1 MRLHWPYI
9 LLLFAGTAYL
19 IASALLQHRAFGTGY
34 DLGIYDQ
41 TIWNLAH
48 GRIWMTTLV
57 YETNGYYD
65 HFEPILALIVPLYWL
80 WSDVR
85 VLLIV
90 QSVALALGSLPIY
103 LYARRRFKAW
113 EYGSA
118 LAAVIAAA
126 YLVYPAMHNANLN
139 DFHEVSLLPP
149 LLGFAL
155 YGLLTGR
162 RRMTW
167 VFLALCLMVKED
179 FSVTFLMFGLYI
191 VAFRP
196 TGFRRRDGVFVA
208 GVALIWMLLVLYVL
222 YPAATRGMPYPF
234 VARRYPWLGDSPE
247 SAATVLLTRPW
258 IMLPYL
264 VQTPKLMFLLR
275 LFGPLLFLPLLG
287 WPVILLAIPVLIYLM
302 LSNYEPQWS
311 VQSYYNPP
319 LLPTLFFGL
328 ILALERIRRLAQSA
342 WAAGQRAAEV
352 GREGEARRP
361 ARWSRGVQAGMIGL
375 LAAGVGVSYWLDAP
389 GPGSRNF
396 AAERFSVT
404 PRVEAARRIL
414 APIPADASV
423 SAIWPL
429 VPHLSQRQRIYTVLA
444 RPKTPTDYIVLEDN
458 PTAQGAPIYPFA
470 AADGFPPV
478 YHEYTPV
485 AAEGPFRLL
494 AHRAAIAM
502 TPLAEQEPPARPLS
516 LAAYAW
522 LDLAGDVPAVK
533 AGEAARLM
541 LAWRRTGPLDRRYV
555 VFVHLLKDGSPAAAN
570 GLPDAVTQSG
580 HEPGDGRFPTIYWE
594 TWTRPPVVLD
604 EQRLEIP
611 AETPPGVY
619 YAWAGAYDKAT
630 GDRIELG
637 GPGQTLRLIGP
648 LRVVR

>member
-1 MRLHWPYI
+1 MRNLFHNMLPSAHLIRQSRQHWPYLI
-9 LLLFAGTAYL
+9 VLLGGSVFL
-19 IASALLQHRAFGTGY
+19 IVSALLNHRGLGTGY

-48 GRIWMTTLV
+48 GRIWMATLV

-65 HFEPILALIVPLYWL
+65 HCEPILALIVPLYWL

-90 QSVALALGSLPIY
+90 QALALGLGSLPIY
-103 LYARRRFKAW
+103 HYARRRFTNR
-113 EYGSA
+113 EYGNA
-118 LAAVIAAA
+118 LALVIAAA
-126 YLVYPAMHNANLN
+126 YLAYPALHNANLN

-162 RRMTW
+162 PRVTW

-196 TGFRRRDGVFVA
+196 AGFRRRDGVAVVIIA
-208 GVALIWMLLVLYVL
+208 ALWMLLVLYVL

-234 VARRYPWLGDSPE
+234 VARRYPWLGDTPE
-247 SAATVLLTRPW
+247 SAARVLLTRPW

-264 VQTPKLMFLLR
+264 TQTPKLLFLLR
-275 LFGPLLFLPLLG
+275 LMGPLLFLPLLG
-287 WPVILLAIPVLIYLM
+287 WPVIGLAIPVLVYLM

-319 LLPTLFFGL
+319 LLPTLFFGQ
-328 ILALERIRRLAQSA
+328 IVALERLRGWLSRPRIATDLQIGM
-342 WAAGQRAAEV
+342 AGLIV
-352 GREGEARRP
+352 
-361 ARWSRGVQAGMIGL
+361 
-375 LAAGVGVSYWLDAP
+375 VGVSASYWLDAP
-389 GPGSRNF
+389 GPGSRHF
-396 AAERFSVT
+396 DPGRFSIT
-404 PRVEAARRIL
+404 PQVEAANRLL
-414 APIPADASV
+414 ARIPADASV
-423 SAIWPL
+423 STIWPL

-444 RPKTPTDYIVLEDN
+444 RPKIPPDFILLEES
-458 PTAQGAPIYPFA
+458 PSAEGAPIYPFA
-470 AADGFPPV
+470 AADGWPPI
-478 YHEYTPV
+478 YQEYRLV
-485 AAEGPFRLL
+485 AADGPFRLL
-494 AHRAAIAM
+494 EYTRPVAM
-502 TPLAEQEPPARPLS
+502 LPLAEREPPARPLS

-522 LDLAGDVPAVK
+522 LDAIGDPPQVR

-541 LAWRRTGPLDRRYV
+541 LAWHRTGLLDRRYV
-555 VFVHLLKDGSPAAAN
+555 VFVHLLKDDSPAAAN
-570 GLPDAVTQSG
+570 GLPDSITQSG

-594 TWTRPPVVLD
+594 TWTRPAIVLD

-611 AETPPGVY
+611 PETPVGVY

-630 GDRIELG
+630 GGRIELG
-637 GPGQTLRLIGP
+637 GPGQTLRLVGS
-648 LRVVR
+648 LRVIH

>member
-1 MRLHWPYI
+1 MRPHLPYI
-9 LLLFAGTAYL
+9 LLLLVGITYL
-19 IASALLQHRAFGTGY
+19 VVSALLQHRALGTGY

-57 YETNGYYD
+57 YETGGYYD

-90 QSVALALGSLPIY
+90 QALALGLGSLPIY
-103 LYARRRFKAW
+103 LYARRRFRGW
-113 EYGSA
+113 EYGNV
-118 LAAVIAAA
+118 LATVIAAA
-126 YLVYPAMHNANLN
+126 YLAYPALHNANLN

-162 RRMTW
+162 PRVTW
-167 VFLALCLMVKED
+167 IFLALCLMVKED

-191 VAFRP
+191 AALGPV
-196 TGFRRRDGVFVA
+196 GFRRRDGVLVA
-208 GVALIWMLLVLYVL
+208 VVAVTWMLLVLYVF
-222 YPAATRGMPYPF
+222 YPALTRGMPYPF

-247 SAATVLLTRPW
+247 SAAKVLLTRPW

-287 WPVILLAIPVLIYLM
+287 WPIIVLAIPVLVYLM

-328 ILALERIRRLAQSA
+328 ILALEHIRRWIRSE
-342 WAAGQRAAEV
+342 AGQRA
-352 GREGEARRP
+352 
-361 ARWSRGVQAGMIGL
+361 RWPRVVQAGMIGL
-375 LAAGVGVSYWLDAP
+375 LVIGVAGSYWLDAP

-396 AAERFSVT
+396 VAERFSAI
-404 PRVEAARRIL
+404 PRVEAAQRIL
-414 APIPADASV
+414 ARIPADASV

-444 RPKTPTDYIVLEDN
+444 RPQMPTDYIVLEES
-458 PTAQGAPIYPFA
+458 PAAQGAPIYPFA

-478 YHEYTPV
+478 YHDYALS

-494 AHRAAIAM
+494 AHRAAITM
-502 TPLAEQEPPARPLS
+502 TPLTESEPPTRPLS
-516 LAAYAW
+516 LAAYTW
-522 LDLAGDVPAVK
+522 LDQADDAATVK
-533 AGEAARLM
+533 AGGAARLM
-541 LAWRRTGPLDRRYV
+541 LAWRRTGPLNRRYV
-555 VFVHLLKDGSPAAAN
+555 LFVHLLKDGSPAAAN

-594 TWTRPPVVLD
+594 TWTRPPIVLD

-611 AETPPGVY
+611 SDTPPGVY

-637 GPGQTLRLIGP
+637 GSGQTLRLIGP
-648 LRVVR
+648 LRVIR

>member
-1 MRLHWPYI
+1 MKLKTQTADRLFVI
-9 LLLFAGTAYL
+9 LLCLGAAFLT
-19 IASALLQHRAFGTGY
+19 ISALLNHRGLGTGY

-57 YETNGYYD
+57 YETAGYYD
-65 HFEPILALIVPLYWL
+65 HFEPILALIAPLYWL
-80 WSDVR
+80 WPDVR
-85 VLLIV
+85 ALLIV
-90 QSVALALGSLPIY
+90 QSLALALGSLPIY
-103 LYARRRFKAW
+103 LYARRRFQSW
-113 EYGSA
+113 EFGSA
-118 LAAVIAAA
+118 LALVIAAA
-126 YLVYPAMHNANLN
+126 YLAYPALHNANLN

-155 YGLLTGR
+155 YGLLSGR
-162 RRMTW
+162 RRVMW

-196 TGFRRRDGVFVA
+196 AGFRRRDGVLVA
-208 GVALIWMLLVLYVL
+208 GAAVIWMLLVLYVL

-264 VQTPKLMFLLR
+264 AQTPKLLFVLR
-275 LFGPLLFLPLLG
+275 LMGPLLFLPLLG
-287 WPVILLAIPVLIYLM
+287 WPVILLAIPVLVYLM

-319 LLPTLFFGL
+319 LLPTLFYGL
-328 ILALERIRRLAQSA
+328 ILALSHVRGWMACGRRRL
-342 WAAGQRAAEV
+342 RL
-352 GREGEARRP
+352 
-361 ARWSRGVQAGMIGL
+361 VQIVMIGL
-375 LAAGVGVSYWLDAP
+375 LMVGVGGSYRLDAP

-396 AAERFSVT
+396 TPQRFSVT
-404 PRVEAARRIL
+404 PRVEAARRIM
-414 APIPADASV
+414 AQISPDASV
-423 SAIWPL
+423 SAVWPL
-429 VPHLSQRQRIYTVLA
+429 VPHLSQRERIYTVLA
-444 RPKTPTDYIVLEDN
+444 RPKLPTDFIALEES
-458 PTAQGAPIYPFA
+458 PAAEGAPIYPYA
-470 AADGFPPV
+470 AADLWPPV
-478 YHEYTPV
+478 YYEYTTV
-485 AAEGPFRLL
+485 TAEGPFRLL
-494 AHRAAIAM
+494 AYRRAVAM
-502 TPLAEQEPPARPLS
+502 TPLAEAEPPSRPLS

-522 LDLAGDVPAVK
+522 LDHQLPTRQRVSNYHTVR

-555 VFVHLLKDGSPAAAN
+555 VFVHLLQDGSPAAAN
-570 GLPDAVTQSG
+570 GLPDSVTQSG

-594 TWTRPPVVLD
+594 TWTRPAIVLD

-611 AETPPGVY
+611 PETPVGVY

-637 GPGQTLRLIGP
+637 GPAQTLRLVGP
-648 LRVVR
+648 LRVIR

>member
-1 MRLHWPYI
+1 MRLSSEVKLADRI
-9 LLLFAGTAYL
+9 FAALLGLGTAFL
-19 IASALLQHRAFGTGY
+19 IVSALLNHRGLGTGY

-65 HFEPILALIVPLYWL
+65 HFEPILALIVPFYWL

-90 QSVALALGSLPIY
+90 QSVALGLGSLPIY
-103 LYARRRFKAW
+103 LYARRLFRGW
-113 EYGSA
+113 EHGNA
-118 LAAVIAAA
+118 LALVIAAA
-126 YLVYPAMHNANLN
+126 YLAYPALHNANLN

-162 RRMTW
+162 RRVTW

-191 VAFRP
+191 IAFRP
-196 TGFRRRDGVFVA
+196 AGFRRREGAIVA
-208 GVALIWMLLVLYVL
+208 AVALAWMLLVLYVL

-247 SAATVLLTRPW
+247 SAARVLLTRPW

-264 VQTPKLMFLLR
+264 TQTPKLLFVLR
-275 LFGPLLFLPLLG
+275 LMGPLLFLPLLG
-287 WPVILLAIPVLIYLM
+287 WPIILLAIPVFVYLM

-328 ILALERIRRLAQSA
+328 TVALERLRGRLSRPRI
-342 WAAGQRAAEV
+342 AAGLQI
-352 GREGEARRP
+352 GM
-361 ARWSRGVQAGMIGL
+361 AGLIV
-375 LAAGVGVSYWLDAP
+375 AGVGVSYRLDAP
-389 GPGSRNF
+389 GPGSRRFDPDRF
-396 AAERFSVT
+396 AIT
-404 PRVEAARRIL
+404 PRVTAAGRLL
-414 APIPADASV
+414 AQIPPDASV

-429 VPHLSQRQRIYTVLA
+429 VPHLSQRERIYTVLA
-444 RPKTPTDYIVLEDN
+444 RPKTPTEFIVLEES
-458 PTAQGAPIYPFA
+458 PGAEGAPIYPFA
-470 AADGFPPV
+470 AADLWPPV
-478 YHEYTPV
+478 YHEYAAV

-494 AHRAAIAM
+494 AHRRAVAM
-502 TPLAEQEPPARPLS
+502 IPLAEREPPSTPLS

-522 LDLAGDVPAVK
+522 LDLASDPPQVRAGDT
-533 AGEAARLM
+533 ARLM
-541 LAWRRTGPLDRRYV
+541 LAWHRTGPLDRRYV

-570 GLPDAVTQSG
+570 GLPDSVTQSG
-580 HEPGDGRFPTIYWE
+580 HEPGDGQFPTIYWE
-594 TWTRPPVVLD
+594 TWTRPAIVLD

-611 AETPPGVY
+611 KNTSAGVY
-619 YAWAGAYDKAT
+619 YAWAGAYDKGT

-637 GPGQTLRLIGP
+637 GPGQTLRLVGP
-648 LRVVR
+648 LSVIR

>member
-1 MRLHWPYI
+1 MKSHQKIADYLFVA
-9 LLLFAGTAYL
+9 LLGLDTAFL
-19 IASALLQHRAFGTGY
+19 VISALLNHRGLGTGY

-90 QSVALALGSLPIY
+90 QALALGLGSLPIY
-103 LYARRRFKAW
+103 LYARRRLATW
-113 EYGSA
+113 RHGSA
-118 LAAVIAAA
+118 LALVIAAA

-162 RRMTW
+162 PRVTW
-167 VFLALCLMVKED
+167 VFLALCLLVKED

-191 VAFRP
+191 MALGP
-196 TGFRRRDGVFVA
+196 AGFRRRDGAVVA
-208 GVALIWMLLVLYVL
+208 AIAIAWMLLVLYVL

-234 VARRYPWLGDSPE
+234 VARRYPWLGDTPE
-247 SAATVLLTRPW
+247 SAARVLLTRPW

-264 VQTPKLMFLLR
+264 TQAPKLLFLLR
-275 LFGPLLFLPLLG
+275 LMGPLLFLPLLG
-287 WPVILLAIPVLIYLM
+287 WPVIGLAIPVLVYLM

-319 LLPTLFFGL
+319 LLPALFFGL
-328 ILALERIRRLAQSA
+328 IAALERLRRWLSRPRI
-342 WAAGQRAAEV
+342 AAGLQV
-352 GREGEARRP
+352 GM
-361 ARWSRGVQAGMIGL
+361 AGLIVL
-375 LAAGVGVSYWLDAP
+375 GVGVSYWLDAP
-389 GPGSRNF
+389 GPGSRRF
-396 AAERFSVT
+396 DPARFSVT
-404 PRVEAARRIL
+404 SRVEAANRLLARI
-414 APIPADASV
+414 PPDAAV
-423 SAIWPL
+423 STIWPL
-429 VPHLSQRQRIYTVLA
+429 VPHLSQRPRIYTVLA
-444 RPKTPTDYIVLEDN
+444 RPRIPPDFILLEEM
-458 PTAQGAPIYPFA
+458 PGAEGAPIYPFA
-470 AADGFPPV
+470 AADVWPPI
-478 YHEYTPV
+478 YHEYAL
-485 AAEGPFRLL
+485 AAADGPFRLL
-494 AHRAAIAM
+494 TYSRPITM
-502 TPLAEQEPPARPLS
+502 TVLTEREPPATPLS

-522 LDLAGDVPAVK
+522 LDGAGDPPQVR
-533 AGEAARLM
+533 AGETARLM

-555 VFVHLLKDGSPAAAN
+555 VFVHLLRDGSPAAAN
-570 GLPDAVTQSG
+570 GLPDSITQSG
-580 HEPGDGRFPTIYWE
+580 HEPGDGRFPTIHWE
-594 TWTRPPVVLD
+594 TWTRPPIVLD

-611 AETPPGVY
+611 PQTPAGVY

-637 GPGQTLRLIGP
+637 GPGQTLRLVGP
-648 LRVVR
+648 LYVAH

>member
-1 MRLHWPYI
+1 MKVSRNLKRQARAHWPYI
-9 LLLFAGTAYL
+9 FLLLAGTTFL
-19 IASALLQHRAFGTGY
+19 IVSALLNHRGLGTGY

-65 HFEPILALIVPLYWL
+65 HFEPILALIAPLYWL
-80 WSDVR
+80 WPDVR

-90 QSVALALGSLPIY
+90 QALALALGSLPIY
-103 LYARRRFKAW
+103 LYARRRFQSW
-113 EYGSA
+113 EFGHA
-118 LAAVIAAA
+118 LAPVIAAA
-126 YLVYPAMHNANLN
+126 YLAYPALHNANLN

-162 RRMTW
+162 RRLLW

-191 VAFRP
+191 SAFRP
-196 TGFRRRDGVFVA
+196 AGFRRRDGARVA
-208 GVALIWMLLVLYVL
+208 AAAVIWMLLVLYVL

-247 SAATVLLTRPW
+247 SAVTVLLIRPW

-264 VQTPKLMFLLR
+264 TQTPKLLFVLR
-275 LFGPLLFLPLLG
+275 LMGPLLFLPLLG
-287 WPVILLAIPVLIYLM
+287 WPVILLAVPVLVYLM

-328 ILALERIRRLAQSA
+328 IVALERLRSWL
-342 WAAGQRAAEV
+342 
-352 GREGEARRP
+352 GRPR
-361 ARWSRGVQAGMIGL
+361 
-375 LAAGVGVSYWLDAP
+375 LAAGLQVGMACLIVAGVGASYGLDAP
-389 GPGSRNF
+389 GPGSRRF
-396 AAERFSVT
+396 TPERFSVT
-404 PRVEAARRIL
+404 PRVEAAQRLLARI
-414 APIPADASV
+414 PPTASV

-444 RPKTPTDYIVLEDN
+444 RPKTPTDFIALEES
-458 PTAQGAPIYPFA
+458 PGAEGAPIYPYA
-470 AADGFPPV
+470 APDLWPPV
-478 YHEYTPV
+478 YYEYMPV

-494 AHRAAIAM
+494 AYRRAVAM
-502 TPLAEQEPPARPLS
+502 TLLAEAEPAGRPLS

-522 LDLAGDVPAVK
+522 LDAGGDPPVVR

-570 GLPDAVTQSG
+570 GLPDSVTQSG
-580 HEPGDGRFPTIYWE
+580 HEPGDGHFPTIYWE
-594 TWTRPPVVLD
+594 TWTRPAIVLD

-611 AETPPGVY
+611 PETPVGVY

-637 GPGQTLRLIGP
+637 GPGQTLQLVGP
-648 LRVVR
+648 LRVIR